1 MKYQQAIN
9 KYIQLALEEDIK
21 EGDHTSL
28 STIPSDAN
36 GKAQLIVKDDGVV
49 AGIEVAEAIAAAV
62 DPNLKMNI
70 LITDGTWVKYGDIA
84 FTIAGPSQSIVTA
97 ERLILNCMQRMS
109 GIATTTKEYVDLIKH
124 TDCKL
129 LDTRKTTPNF
139 RAFQKEAVVIGGGH
153 NHRFGLYD
161 MIMIKDNHVDFAG
174 GVTEAIDAT
183 QSYLA
188 KNQLDLK
195 VEIEIRTAA
204 ELDQA
209 LKRGDIDRIMLDN
222 HSPEEIKNALT
233 KIDKR
238 FETEASG
245 GITKTTLVDYAETG
259 VDFIS
264 VGALTHSSKSLDM
277 SLKAC

>member
-36 GKAQLIVKDDGVV
+36 GKAQLIVKDEGVI

-62 DPNLKMNI
+62 DPKLKMNI

-84 FTIAGPSQSIVTA
+84 FTMEGPSQSIVTA

-174 GVTEAIDAT
+174 GVVEAIDAT

-188 KNQLDLK
+188 KNKLDLK

-209 LKRGDIDRIMLDN
+209 LERGDIDIIMLDN

-233 KIDKR
+233 KIEKR

>member
-36 GKAQLIVKDDGVV
+36 GKAQLIVKDEGVI
-49 AGIEVAEAIAAAV
+49 AGIEVAEAIARAV
-62 DPNLKMNI
+62 DPKLKMNI

-84 FTIAGPSQSIVTA
+84 FTMEGPSQSIVTA

-139 RAFQKEAVVIGGGH
+139 RAFQKEAVIIGGGH

-174 GVTEAIDAT
+174 GVVEAIDAT

-209 LKRGDIDRIMLDN
+209 LERGDIDRIMLDN

-233 KIDKR
+233 KIEKR

>member
-36 GKAQLIVKDDGVV
+36 GKAQLIVKDEGVI

-62 DPNLKMNI
+62 DPKLKMNI

-84 FTIAGPSQSIVTA
+84 FTMEGPSQSIVTA

-174 GVTEAIDAT
+174 GVVEAIDAT

-188 KNQLDLK
+188 KNKLDLK

-209 LKRGDIDRIMLDN
+209 LERGDIDRIMLDN
-222 HSPEEIKNALT
+222 HSPKEIKNALT
-233 KIDKR
+233 KIEKR

>member
-36 GKAQLIVKDDGVV
+36 GKAQLIVKDEGVI

-62 DPNLKMNI
+62 DPKLKMNI
-70 LITDGTWVKYGDIA
+70 LITDGTCVKYGDIA
-84 FTIAGPSQSIVTA
+84 FTIEGPSQSIVTA

-174 GVTEAIDAT
+174 GVVEAIDAT

-188 KNQLDLK
+188 KNKLDLK

-209 LKRGDIDRIMLDN
+209 LERGDIDRIMLDN

-233 KIDKR
+233 KIEKR

>member
-36 GKAQLIVKDDGVV
+36 GKAQLIVKDEGVI

-62 DPNLKMNI
+62 DPKLKMNI

-84 FTIAGPSQSIVTA
+84 FTMEGPSQSIVTA

-174 GVTEAIDAT
+174 GVVEAIDAT

-209 LKRGDIDRIMLDN
+209 LERGDIDRIMLDN
-222 HSPEEIKNALT
+222 HSPEEIKNALS

>member
-36 GKAQLIVKDDGVV
+36 GKAQLIVKDEGVI
-49 AGIEVAEAIAAAV
+49 AGIEVAESIAAAV
-62 DPNLKMNI
+62 DPKLKMNI

-84 FTIAGPSQSIVTA
+84 FTMEGPSQSIVTA

-174 GVTEAIDAT
+174 GVVEAIDAT

-188 KNQLDLK
+188 KNKLDLK

-209 LKRGDIDRIMLDN
+209 LERGDIDIIMLDN

-233 KIDKR
+233 KIEKR

>member
-36 GKAQLIVKDDGVV
+36 GKAQLIVKDEGVV

-62 DPNLKMNI
+62 DPKLKMNI

-84 FTIAGPSQSIVTA
+84 FTMEGPSQSIVTA

-174 GVTEAIDAT
+174 GVVEAIDAT

-188 KNQLDLK
+188 KNKLDLK

-209 LKRGDIDRIMLDN
+209 LERGDIDIIMLDN

-233 KIDKR
+233 KIEKR

>member
-1 MKYQQAIN
+1 MIKKEEVLPLI
-9 KYIQLALEEDIK
+9 KLAFDEDIK
-21 EGDHTSL
+21 DGDHSSL
-28 STIPSDAN
+28 PCIPN
-36 GKAQLIVKDDGVV
+36 NKMGKAQLIVKDEGVV

-62 DPNLKMNI
+62 DPKLKMNI

-84 FTIAGPSQSIVTA
+84 FTMEGPSQSIVTA
-97 ERLILNCMQRMS
+97 ERLILNCMQRIS

-174 GVTEAIDAT
+174 GVVEAIDAT

-188 KNQLDLK
+188 KNKLDLK

-209 LKRGDIDRIMLDN
+209 LERGDIDRIMLDN

-233 KIDKR
+233 KIEKR

>member
-1 MKYQQAIN
+1 MKYQQDIN

-36 GKAQLIVKDDGVV
+36 GKAQLIVKDEGVI

-62 DPNLKMNI
+62 DPKLKMNI
-70 LITDGTWVKYGDIA
+70 LITDGTCVKYGDIA
-84 FTIAGPSQSIVTA
+84 FTMEGPSQSIVTA

-174 GVTEAIDAT
+174 GVVEAIDAT

-209 LKRGDIDRIMLDN
+209 LERGDIDRIMLDN

-233 KIDKR
+233 KIEKR

>member
-1 MKYQQAIN
+1 
-9 KYIQLALEEDIK
+9 
-21 EGDHTSL
+21 
-28 STIPSDAN
+28 
-36 GKAQLIVKDDGVV
+36 
-49 AGIEVAEAIAAAV
+49 
-62 DPNLKMNI
+62 MNI

-84 FTIAGPSQSIVTA
+84 FTMEGPSQSIVTA

-174 GVTEAIDAT
+174 GVVEAIDAT

-188 KNQLDLK
+188 KNKLDLK

-209 LKRGDIDRIMLDN
+209 LERGDIDIIMLDN

-233 KIDKR
+233 KIEKR

>member
-36 GKAQLIVKDDGVV
+36 GKAQLIVKDEGVI

-62 DPNLKMNI
+62 DPKLKMNI

-84 FTIAGPSQSIVTA
+84 FTMEGPSQSIVTA

-174 GVTEAIDAT
+174 GVVEAIDAT

-188 KNQLDLK
+188 KNKLDLK

-209 LKRGDIDRIMLDN
+209 LERGDIDRIMLDN
-222 HSPEEIKNALT
+222 HSPKEIKNALT

>member
-36 GKAQLIVKDDGVV
+36 GKAQLIVKDEGVI

-62 DPNLKMNI
+62 DPKLKMNI

-84 FTIAGPSQSIVTA
+84 FTMEGPSQSIVTA

-174 GVTEAIDAT
+174 GVVEAIDAT
-183 QSYLA
+183 KSYLA
-188 KNQLDLK
+188 KNKLDLK

-209 LKRGDIDRIMLDN
+209 LERGDIDRIMLDN
-222 HSPEEIKNALT
+222 HSPKEIKNALT
-233 KIDKR
+233 KIEKR

>member
-36 GKAQLIVKDDGVV
+36 GKAQLIVKDEGVI

-62 DPNLKMNI
+62 DPKLKMNI

-84 FTIAGPSQSIVTA
+84 FTMEGPSQSIVTA

-174 GVTEAIDAT
+174 GVAEAIDAT
-183 QSYLA
+183 KSYLA
-188 KNQLDLK
+188 KNKLDLK

-209 LKRGDIDRIMLDN
+209 LERGDIDRIMLDN
-222 HSPEEIKNALT
+222 HSPKEIKNALT
-233 KIDKR
+233 KIEKR

>member
-36 GKAQLIVKDDGVV
+36 GKAQLIVKDEGVI

-62 DPNLKMNI
+62 DPKLKMNI

-84 FTIAGPSQSIVTA
+84 FTMEGPSQSIVTA

-174 GVTEAIDAT
+174 GVVEAIDAT
-183 QSYLA
+183 KSYLA
-188 KNQLDLK
+188 KNKLDLK

-233 KIDKR
+233 KIEKR
-238 FETEASG
+238 FETEAS
-245 GITKTTLVDYAETG
+245 
-259 VDFIS
+259 
-264 VGALTHSSKSLDM
+264 
-277 SLKAC
+277 

>member
-36 GKAQLIVKDDGVV
+36 GKAQLIVKDEGVI

-62 DPNLKMNI
+62 DPKLKMNI

-84 FTIAGPSQSIVTA
+84 FTMEGPSQSIVTA

-174 GVTEAIDAT
+174 GVVEAIDAT

-188 KNQLDLK
+188 KNKLDLK

-209 LKRGDIDRIMLDN
+209 LERGDIDRIMLDN

-233 KIDKR
+233 RIEKR

>member
-36 GKAQLIVKDDGVV
+36 VKAQLIVKDEGVV

-62 DPNLKMNI
+62 DPKLKMNI

-84 FTIAGPSQSIVTA
+84 FTMEGPSQSIVTA

-174 GVTEAIDAT
+174 GVVEAIDAT

-188 KNQLDLK
+188 KNKLDLK

-209 LKRGDIDRIMLDN
+209 LERGDIDIIMLDN

-233 KIDKR
+233 KIEKR

>member
-36 GKAQLIVKDDGVV
+36 GKAQLIVKDEGVV

-62 DPNLKMNI
+62 DPKLKMNI

-84 FTIAGPSQSIVTA
+84 FTMEGPSQSIVTA

-174 GVTEAIDAT
+174 GVVEAIDAT
-183 QSYLA
+183 KSYLA
-188 KNQLDLK
+188 KNKLDLK

-222 HSPEEIKNALT
+222 HSPKEIKNALT

>member
-36 GKAQLIVKDDGVV
+36 GKAQLIVKDEGVI

-62 DPNLKMNI
+62 DPKLKMNI

-84 FTIAGPSQSIVTA
+84 FTMEGPSQSIVTA

-174 GVTEAIDAT
+174 GVVEAIDAT
-183 QSYLA
+183 KSYLA
-188 KNQLDLK
+188 KNKLDLK

-209 LKRGDIDRIMLDN
+209 LERGDIDIIMLDN

-233 KIDKR
+233 KIEKR

>member
-36 GKAQLIVKDDGVV
+36 GKAQLIVKDEGVI

-62 DPNLKMNI
+62 DPKLKMNI

-84 FTIAGPSQSIVTA
+84 FTIEGPSQSIVTA

-174 GVTEAIDAT
+174 GVVEAIDAT

-188 KNQLDLK
+188 KNKLDLK
-195 VEIEIRTAA
+195 VEIEIRTDA

-209 LKRGDIDRIMLDN
+209 LERGDIDRIMLDN

-233 KIDKR
+233 KIEKR

>member
-36 GKAQLIVKDDGVV
+36 GKAQLIVKDEGVV

-174 GVTEAIDAT
+174 GVVEAIDAT
-183 QSYLA
+183 KSYLA
-188 KNQLDLK
+188 KNKLDLK

-222 HSPEEIKNALT
+222 HSPKEIKNALT

>member
-36 GKAQLIVKDDGVV
+36 GKAQLIVKDEGVI

-62 DPNLKMNI
+62 DPKLKMNI

-84 FTIAGPSQSIVTA
+84 FTMEGPSQSIVTA

-174 GVTEAIDAT
+174 GVVEAIDAT

-188 KNQLDLK
+188 KNKLDLK

-209 LKRGDIDRIMLDN
+209 LERGDIDRIMLDN
-222 HSPEEIKNALT
+222 HSPKEIKNALS

>member
-36 GKAQLIVKDDGVV
+36 GKAQLIVKDEGVI

-62 DPNLKMNI
+62 DPKLKMNI

-84 FTIAGPSQSIVTA
+84 FTMEGPSQSIVTA

-174 GVTEAIDAT
+174 GVLEAIDAT

-209 LKRGDIDRIMLDN
+209 LERGDIDRIMLDN
-222 HSPEEIKNALT
+222 HSPKEIKNALT
-233 KIDKR
+233 KIEKR